1 MTTPRDRQAPD
12 PEAPKAVIW
21 LRPERS
27 GRGPAPSLTR
37 AEIASAAIAIAD
49 AQGIEAVSMRGLA
62 AALGVGAT
70 SLYRYVESKDELI
83 DLMVDAVMGEAPPL
97 RPSGEWRADMR
108 TFAGVVRTT
117 MLAHPWFVVSAAGR
131 PRLGPNTATRLE
143 EVLVAIDG
151 LGLSIDDMLLVVGTI
166 DAFVRGSVIEELS
179 DAEALRRSGL
189 DQEQWMRSQAP
200 YIESLLSSGDH
211 PLLAKVIA
219 EASSPGDPDGTDLA
233 FTRGLERLLDGLAT
247 MIPPH
252 P

>member
-1 MTTPRDRQAPD
+1 MNPARD
-12 PEAPKAVIW
+12 PEAPLEEPTKTVIW

-27 GRGPAPSLTR
+27 GRGPAPSLNR
-37 AEIASAAIAIAD
+37 AEIATAAIALAD

-70 SLYRYVESKDELI
+70 SLYRYVESKDELV
-83 DLMVDAVMGEAPPL
+83 DLMVDAVMGGAPPL

-108 TFAGVVRTT
+108 AFAGIIRTT

-143 EVLVAIDG
+143 EVLAAIDG
-151 LGLSIDDMLLVVGTI
+151 LGHSIDDMLLVVGTI
-166 DAFVRGSVIEELS
+166 DAFVRGSVIEDLA

-200 YIESLLSSGDH
+200 YIESLISSGDH
-211 PLLAKVIA
+211 PLLARVIT
-219 EASSPGDPDGTDLA
+219 EASSPGHPDGNDRA
-233 FTRGLERLLDGLAT
+233 FSRGLERLLDGLAA
-247 MIPPH
+247 MIPPR